1 MSDGTETGVL
11 MSDNT
16 LPIHPL
22 TGMQAIGFTRK
33 GPIWP
38 VLGGSEDGG
47 HPNGGAGGENEP
59 GENGGAGN
67 GEEKTLTQ
75 AEVDKIISK
84 TRAEERRK
92 ASEKYSDYDDLKKAA
107 DGKQTAE
114 QQIAD
119 LQQKFAQSEA
129 NALRLRVAGRFGIST
144 APGEDGGPSDADLFL
159 TGTDEDTL
167 TAQAQ
172 RLAAREEERK
182 NNQPLVSGEGFNPRP
197 KPNST
202 QEFLKTL
209 TGRGQ

>member
-1 MSDGTETGVL
+1 

-47 HPNGGAGGENEP
+47 HPNGEGGEGAGSENDSDT
-59 GENGGAGN
+59 
-67 GEEKTLTQ
+67 KTLTQ
-75 AEVDKIISK
+75 AEVDKIVGK
-84 TRAEERRK
+84 ARAEERRK
-92 ASEKYSDYDDLKKAA
+92 VSEKYSDYDDLKKEA
-107 DGKQTAE
+107 DGKKTAE
-114 QQIAD
+114 QRFAE
-119 LQQKFAQSEA
+119 LEQKFAQSEA
-129 NALRLRVAGRFGIST
+129 NTLRLRVAGRFGIST
-144 APGEDGGPSDADLFL
+144 TPGEDGGPSDADLFL
-159 TGTDEDTL
+159 TGTDEETL

-182 NNQPLVSGEGFNPRP
+182 NNQPLVYGEGTNPRP
-197 KPNST
+197 KPSST

-209 TGRGQ
+209 TGGQ